1 MKNGRRQRKK
11 SCSSAE
17 SGTAENSKGSM
28 KGSLS
33 SRGKEKSGRTDA
45 HVPVVHGDASSTSEE
60 QISSSGVR
68 VRQWFSGLCW
78 EDRVATM
85 CIEDAAFLATLVDLA
100 SSSSGSH
107 EPHTTGASRGESGEL

>member
-11 SCSSAE
+11 SFSSAE
-17 SGTAENSKGSM
+17 SGTAENAEASV

-33 SRGKEKSGRTDA
+33 SHGKEKAGRTDA
-45 HVPVVHGDASSTSEE
+45 HVPVVHGDASSTSKE
-60 QISSSGVR
+60 QISSSGDR

-78 EDRVATM
+78 EERAAVS

-107 EPHTTGASRGESGEL
+107 DPLTTGASRGESGES